1 MADPLQPLADALRSR
16 ALAEGGFARGPGGA
30 YAPDATAWAVLALGA
45 SGAGAPPVGP
55 ARARLAASQGP
66 DGRVAVDAE
75 HPEALWVTPLAALAW
90 HGDPA
95 QAAAAQRA
103 IAFLLA
109 TTGRHWPKQ
118 PGAATGHDP
127 AIRGWPWIEDT
138 HSFVEP
144 TALAVLALR
153 RAGQGGHERA
163 HEGVRLLLDR
173 QLPKGGWNY
182 GNTTVYG
189 QELRPAAVETGV
201 GLTALAG
208 VVEQG
213 QVLTSLGYL
222 KAEVARLKTPL
233 SLAWATI
240 GLAAWGE
247 CPAEAR
253 AALPATAATPAQL
266 STTLLALVLLAAA
279 GDAGL
284 ARVFPRERAP

>member
-1 MADPLQPLADALRSR
+1 MADSLQPLADALLSR
-16 ALAEGGFARGPGGA
+16 ARGEGGFAGLAGGA

-45 SGAGAPPVGP
+45 AGAGAAPLAA
-55 ARARLAASQGP
+55 ARGRLAAGQGP

-75 HPEALWVTPLAALAW
+75 HPEAFWVTPLAALAW
-90 HGDPA
+90 HGA
-95 QAAAAQRA
+95 ARQAAAAGRA
-103 IAFLLA
+103 VDFLLA

-144 TALAVLALR
+144 TALALLALR

-163 HEGVRLLLDR
+163 REGVRLLLDR

-189 QELRPAAVETGV
+189 QELRPAAVETGIA
-201 GLTALAG
+201 LTALAG
-208 VVEQG
+208 VAGQG
-213 QVLTSLGYL
+213 EVLLSLQRL
-222 KAEVARLKTPL
+222 QAEVPRLRTPL
-233 SLAWATI
+233 SLAWAVI
-240 GLAAWGE
+240 GLGAWGAR
-247 CPAEAR
+247 PEAAAAALLAAAASP
-253 AALPATAATPAQL
+253 AALP
-266 STTLLALVLLAAA
+266 TTSLALVLLAAA

-284 ARVFPRERAP
+284 RALLPREAAP